1 MICQADINKIYLY
14 AEDPYEANFQFLIK
28 KCEDVGKQHFHDSK
42 IFIEYSNDMNDI
54 YKDKEKT

>member
-28 KCEDVGKQHFHDSK
+28 KCEDVGK
-42 IFIEYSNDMNDI
+42 
-54 YKDKEKT
+54 